1 MNKSSISGNAT
12 KPESITLKYKGDG
25 TSVSPKDRKYGGDTI
40 FQNNDCPLTSEQF
53 LRARQK
59 FVLLENANS
68 TNDRNASAGKDVNK
82 NKNSSKPVEANR
94 NLPKEFAEKSYST
107 INTEHEINP
116 PFQPLLYEGSASTVS
131 PVELNPNENLIYKT
145 EAPMVLP
152 NEKPCL
158 SKECSGTTDLQR
170 EFDFKTI
177 RNKFKNWAETPMVL
191 PNEKPCLSKECSGTT
206 DLQKE
211 FDFKTIRNKFKNW
224 AETPMVLNNEKP
236 CCSKECSGTTDLQK
250 ECVFKRIRNK
260 FKNWAEPKIDNVKR
274 LIAKLKRKTKTSEHD
289 GRDQVKKKK
298 EYGKMIYEENNT
310 KNDEG
315 NNHRTNPK

>member
-1 MNKSSISGNAT
+1 MIKSSISGNAT
-12 KPESITLKYKGDG
+12 KPESITLKYKDDG
-25 TSVSPKDRKYGGDTI
+25 TSVSPKDKQYGGDTI
-40 FQNNDCPLTSEQF
+40 FQNNDCPLTREQF

-94 NLPKEFAEKSYST
+94 NLSKEFAETSYST
-107 INTEHEINP
+107 INTEHEINS

-131 PVELNPNENLIYKT
+131 PVELNTI
-145 EAPMVLP
+145 
-152 NEKPCL
+152 
-158 SKECSGTTDLQR
+158 GTTDLQR

>member
-1 MNKSSISGNAT
+1 MIESSISDNAT

-25 TSVSPKDRKYGGDTI
+25 TSVSPKDRQYGGDTI

-94 NLPKEFAEKSYST
+94 NLPKEFAETSYST
-107 INTEHEINP
+107 INTEHEINL

-131 PVELNPNENLIYKT
+131 PVELN
-145 EAPMVLP
+145 
-152 NEKPCL
+152 
-158 SKECSGTTDLQR
+158 
-170 EFDFKTI
+170 TI
-177 RNKFKNWAETPMVL
+177 
-191 PNEKPCLSKECSGTT
+191 GTT

-211 FDFKTIRNKFKNW
+211 FDFKTIRNKF
-224 AETPMVLNNEKP
+224 E
-236 CCSKECSGTTDLQK
+236 
-250 ECVFKRIRNK
+250 
-260 FKNWAEPKIDNVKR
+260 NWAEPKNDNVKR
-274 LIAKLKRKTKTSEHD
+274 LIAKLERKTKTSKRD
-289 GRDQVKKKK
+289 GRDKVKRKK

-310 KNDEG
+310 ENDEG

>member
-1 MNKSSISGNAT
+1 MIKSSISGNAT

-25 TSVSPKDRKYGGDTI
+25 TSVSPKDRQYGGDVI

-68 TNDRNASAGKDVNK
+68 TNDGNASAGKVVNK
-82 NKNSSKPVEANR
+82 KKNSSKPVEANR
-94 NLPKEFAEKSYST
+94 NLPKEFAETSYST

-145 EAPMVLP
+145 E
-152 NEKPCL
+152 
-158 SKECSGTTDLQR
+158 
-170 EFDFKTI
+170 
-177 RNKFKNWAETPMVL
+177 TPMVL
-191 PNEKPCLSKECSGTT
+191 PNEKPCCSKECSGTT

-224 AETPMVLNNEKP
+224 AEP
-236 CCSKECSGTTDLQK
+236 
-250 ECVFKRIRNK
+250 
-260 FKNWAEPKIDNVKR
+260 KNDNVKR
-274 LIAKLKRKTKTSEHD
+274 LIAKLERKTKTSERD
-289 GRDQVKKKK
+289 GRDQVKRKK

-310 KNDEG
+310 ENDEG

>member
-1 MNKSSISGNAT
+1 MIKSSISGNAT

-25 TSVSPKDRKYGGDTI
+25 TSVSPKDRQYGGDTI

-94 NLPKEFAEKSYST
+94 NLSKEFAETSYST
-107 INTEHEINP
+107 INTEHEINS

-131 PVELNPNENLIYKT
+131 PVELNPNVHLIFKVNLI
-145 EAPMVLP
+145 L
-152 NEKPCL
+152 
-158 SKECSGTTDLQR
+158 
-170 EFDFKTI
+170 
-177 RNKFKNWAETPMVL
+177 L

-224 AETPMVLNNEKP
+224 AEP
-236 CCSKECSGTTDLQK
+236 
-250 ECVFKRIRNK
+250 
-260 FKNWAEPKIDNVKR
+260 KNDNVKR
-274 LIAKLKRKTKTSEHD
+274 LIAKLERKTKTSEHD